1 MNMKRR
7 RKKEANMKYSLSKH
21 RKKRSTREA
30 VRKKNVSAVQKQ
42 PRKEKQQWKKF
53 SLVCVA
59 FLLCAIIIL
68 PTIIVKLHAQVEEEP
83 KETSIVEVYEDV
95 DEEDVTVTVQRT
107 DTNER
112 EQVLLEQYV
121 THVVLSEMP
130 AEFEI
135 EALKAQA
142 VAARTYVINHLLHHE
157 GNEAILDSVEHQVY
171 QDEAELQQTLGADYY
186 WKHEK
191 AEKAVQ
197 ATKGEIITYEDEPI
211 TPTFFSMSNGYT
223 EAAEN
228 YWGNDLPYLQTVE
241 SKWEEAHPKFTN
253 QTIID
258 MTDVAKAL
266 DITLNSSPNIPIKIT
281 RNESNRVSE
290 VEIAGETFTG
300 REVREKLHLRS
311 SDFAIEQ
318 RDNHFIFTT
327 KGYGHGVGMSQ
338 YGANGMA
345 EEGKN
350 YRDILTYY
358 YQGVGISTID
368 KAAPAIVAND

>member
-1 MNMKRR
+1 MNKT
-7 RKKEANMKYSLSKH
+7 LWKH
-21 RKKRSTREA
+21 RKKRSTRET
-30 VRKKNVSAVQKQ
+30 VWKKDISTVQKQ
-42 PRKEKQQWKKF
+42 PRKKKQQWKKL
-53 SLVCVA
+53 SILSVA
-59 FLLCAIIIL
+59 FLLSTIIIL
-68 PTIIVKLHAQVEEEP
+68 PTIIVKLHAQVSEKPNE
-83 KETSIVEVYEDV
+83 SNIVEVYEDA
-95 DEEDVTVTVQRT
+95 DERDVIVTVQRT
-107 DTNER
+107 GTNER
-112 EQVLLEQYV
+112 EQVPLEQYV

-130 AEFEI
+130 AEFEL

-142 VAARTYVINHLLHHE
+142 VAARTYVINHLLHNG
-157 GNEAILDSVEHQVY
+157 GNEAILDSVDHQVY

-186 WKHEK
+186 WKYEK
-191 AEKAVQ
+191 AEQAVQ
-197 ATKGEIITYEDEPI
+197 ATRGEIITYEDEPI

-223 EAAEN
+223 EAAAN

-258 MTDVAKAL
+258 VKDVADAL
-266 DITLNSSPNIPIKIT
+266 DITLNSSTNVPIKIT

-300 REVREKLHLRS
+300 RKVREKLHLRS
-311 SDFAIEQ
+311 SDFTIEQ

-345 EEGKN
+345 EEGKS

-358 YQGVGISTID
+358 YQGIDISTID